1 MDSNRSGDTISGSGE
16 HSSPVPLA
24 IELVP
29 RRIDSTSDQ
38 TEQGSSE
45 RTFGGNPEPSENTWI
60 ILFSLLFWEG
70 GSSFDAWLSAS
81 SVQIAQ
87 VLLTLPNSFAQ
98 LGLVSG
104 IAFQILYGFVG
115 CWTCYVTTALYA
127 DYRSIKENQHVSFK
141 NHTIQWFEVLGGLLG
156 PWWKVVGLIFNTVLL
171 FFTTTIQLVACGST
185 VYYINDTLSKRT
197 WTLIFGALFMFT
209 ILIPTAKNYRL
220 WSFLGILMT
229 TYTAWYL
236 TIAAALNGQV
246 SNVKHTG
253 ANNLEFYFIGASNI
267 LYAFGGHA
275 LTVEIMHAMWRP
287 RKYKLMYPYAILY
300 IFSLTIPSASTM
312 YWAFGD
318 NLLKITNAFASL
330 KKTRF
335 RDAAVCVMLMHQ
347 MIEFSFTSLPVQL
360 VWEKALGVHHSK
372 NFTIRAISRIPI
384 VLLIWLISLMVPF
397 FGSINSVVGSIL
409 VTSTVYIIPCLAHMA
424 YYSNSAA
431 RKSAIEQPPVWIFK
445 SWRVMFAIDVCVV
458 VLIVTVG
465 VGFGGWSSIKY
476 FVKQVH
482 TFGLFAKCFQCPKK

>member
-171 FFTTTIQLVACGST
+171 FFTTTIQLVACG
-185 VYYINDTLSKRT
+185 R
-197 WTLIFGALFMFT
+197 
-209 ILIPTAKNYRL
+209 
-220 WSFLGILMT
+220 
-229 TYTAWYL
+229 
-236 TIAAALNGQV
+236 
-246 SNVKHTG
+246 
-253 ANNLEFYFIGASNI
+253 
-267 LYAFGGHA
+267 
-275 LTVEIMHAMWRP
+275 EIMHAMWRP